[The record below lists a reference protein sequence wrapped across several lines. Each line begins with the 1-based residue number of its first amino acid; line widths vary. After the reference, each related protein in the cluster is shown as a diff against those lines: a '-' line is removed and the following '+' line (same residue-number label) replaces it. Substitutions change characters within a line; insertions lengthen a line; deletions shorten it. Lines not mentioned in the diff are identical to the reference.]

1 MSGPINWIIF
11 YEENMDWGLQKL
23 VVGHNNLAIRAT
35 YFIFCRRNKISDRG
49 DFLRFF
55 FFFCFFVC
63 SFLLLL
69 FCSVLFLAD
78 VFITTVY
85 KFNIQSSF
93 TV

>member
-49 DFLRFF
+49 DFLGFF
-55 FFFCFFVC
+55 FLLFLCLFVFVVVILFCFV
-63 SFLLLL
+63 
-69 FCSVLFLAD
+69 
-78 VFITTVY
+78 
-85 KFNIQSSF
+85 SS
-93 TV
+93 